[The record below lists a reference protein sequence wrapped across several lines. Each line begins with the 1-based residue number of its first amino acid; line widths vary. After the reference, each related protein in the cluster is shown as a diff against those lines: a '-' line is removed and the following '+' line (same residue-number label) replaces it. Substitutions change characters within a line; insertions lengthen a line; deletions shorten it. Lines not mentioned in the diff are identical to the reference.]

1 MTEDKVRPKRIRVSG
16 LQETQLAAVAE
27 VEQAATAMYHDAGFD
42 AAEVP
47 ARSMTEIVTLTRD
60 HNVRVAEADYMVAGY
75 AAWRDEAPGVGYIED
90 ISVHPGF
97 QRVGVGAKLLE
108 TIRDEAREAGIKQLV
123 VKCWSKAPWA
133 LEFYKRMGFTE
144 IAEGAPAKVAQW
156 KEQRSSSGRPFTRPG
171 EIAMW
176 TAIPEAPVVADDE
189 DEQLAETD

>member
-16 LQETQLAAVAE
+16 LQETQLAAVVE

-47 ARSMTEIVTLTRD
+47 TRSMTEIVSLTRD

-75 AAWRDEAPGVGYIED
+75 AAWRDEPPGVGYIED
-90 ISVHPGF
+90 LSVHPGF

-108 TIRDEAREAGIKQLV
+108 TIRDEAREAGLKHLV
-123 VKCWSKAPWA
+123 VRCWSKVPWA
-133 LEFYKRMGFTE
+133 LGFYTRMGFAE
-144 IAEGAPAKVAQW
+144 IDQAAPAQVVQW
-156 KEQRSSSGRPFTRPG
+156 KESRSSSGRPFTRPG

-176 TAIPEAPVVADDE
+176 MAVGEAPVVADDE
-189 DEQLAETD
+189 DEQVGETD